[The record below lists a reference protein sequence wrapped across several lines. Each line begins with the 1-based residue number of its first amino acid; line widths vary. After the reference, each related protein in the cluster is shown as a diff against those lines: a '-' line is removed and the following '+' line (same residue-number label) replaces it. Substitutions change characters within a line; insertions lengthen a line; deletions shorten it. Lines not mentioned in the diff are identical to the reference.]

1 MRKDAQIG
9 QSLDAV
15 IQTLERVYGL
25 DIAPYDES
33 FLQKAIN
40 KRLAVTGLETGA
52 AYVEYLA
59 EHRAEADVL
68 CCSLRVIYSEF
79 FRNPLAFAVLEQ
91 VVLPGL
97 VAEKKQS
104 GGGIRVWSAG
114 CAAGQEVWSVAM
126 LLDELTGEEDRTVPY
141 RIFASDLSKADMK
154 KAFNGVYAADEL
166 KNVRLRHLEACF
178 TKQEEIYTVVPRIR
192 SQVQFTSY
200 DLLET
205 NTTCPPV
212 SIYGEFDLVLC
223 SNVLLYYRHEMQK
236 RILDKLRESLAP
248 GGYLIT
254 GEAEKQIFA
263 DRAGGFRA
271 VAPPASVFQKNFSTA
286 NKTDMR

>member
-1 MRKDAQIG
+1 MRKAAQIDP
-9 QSLDAV
+9 SPDAV
-15 IQTLERVYGL
+15 IQMLERMYGL
-25 DIAPYDES
+25 DISSYDES
-33 FLQKAIN
+33 FLRKSID
-40 KRLAVTGLETGA
+40 KRLAATSLETDA

-68 CCSLRVIYSEF
+68 CHSLRVIYSEF

-97 VAEKKQS
+97 IAEKKQS

-114 CAAGQEVWSVAM
+114 CAAGQEAWSVAM
-126 LLDELTGEEDRTVPY
+126 LLDELTGAEDRTVPY
-141 RIFASDLSKADMK
+141 RIFASDLSKTDMK
-154 KAFNGVYAADEL
+154 RARNGVYAADEL

-178 TKQEEIYTVVPRIR
+178 TKQDETYTLVSRIK

-212 SIYGEFDLVLC
+212 SIYGEFDLILC

-254 GEAEKQIFA
+254 GETEKQIFA

-271 VAPPASVFQKNFSTA
+271 VAPPSSVFQKNFSTT
-286 NKTDMR
+286 NNTDMR